1 MEEKHRDLI
10 VNKQRQLLN
19 VIVVRLN
26 ELNPSFYYLS
36 TSEVAYEI
44 EQYVQQAKELTRNEI
59 ELLSGL
65 SRNDIQMILS
75 LHTV

>member
-44 EQYVQQAKELTRNEI
+44 EQYVQQAKELTRDEI

-75 LHTV
+75 LHAT

>member
-1 MEEKHRDLI
+1 MEDKQRDLI

-19 VIVVRLN
+19 AIVVRLN

-44 EQYVQQAKELTRNEI
+44 EQYVQQTKELTRDEI
-59 ELLSGL
+59 ELLNGL

-75 LHTV
+75 LHSI